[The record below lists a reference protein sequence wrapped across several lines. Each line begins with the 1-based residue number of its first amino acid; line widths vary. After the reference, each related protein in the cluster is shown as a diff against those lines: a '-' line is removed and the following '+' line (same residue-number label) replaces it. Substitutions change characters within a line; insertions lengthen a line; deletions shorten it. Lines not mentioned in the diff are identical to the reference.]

1 MREFG
6 SFVAGIP
13 KPLGIGTITLASGEM
28 VLGFLCEHY
37 AVANVTDISQLGGWR
52 EFLEQLSR

>member
-1 MREFG
+1 M
-6 SFVAGIP
+6 AGIP

-37 AVANVTDISQLGGWR
+37 ALENAVDISQLGGWR
-52 EFLEQLSR
+52 KYLKQLNE